1 MINEQ
6 LKDDGIFFVYL
17 YQCITKKSNYKAKVW
32 LNMSLF
38 NK

>member
-1 MINEQ
+1 MKNEQ
-6 LKDDGIFFVYL
+6 LKDDGIFFTYL
-17 YQCITKKSNYKAKVW
+17 YQCITKKSNYKEKVQ